1 MALLAGTRLGPYE
14 VTAPL
19 GAGGMGEVYRAKDT
33 KLDRTVAVKV
43 LPSHLAADREALG
56 RFEREAKAVAALSHP
71 NILAIHDFGAHD
83 GTTYA
88 VMELLEGQTLRER
101 LGVGPVPLRKAI
113 DYAIQIARGLAAANE
128 KGIVH
133 RDVKPENLFVTQDG
147 RVKILDFGLARQ
159 ASSVFKEDDTNSP
172 TPSHPDDHGALLGTV
187 GYISPEQVRGQT
199 ADHRSDIFALGV
211 VLYELVSGRR
221 AFKRASVVET
231 LNAILTEEPPELAG
245 EGVVRDLDRVVRH
258 CLEKNPAERFQ
269 SARDLAFDLESL
281 TGSSGSGRSALAA
294 VGYRPRVAP
303 FVTGL
308 LLGVLL
314 TGGVSMWLS
323 RSQASVAPPTIRP
336 LTFSGRDIDANASP
350 DGRVVAFVS
359 RRDGRPRVWVKQLGG
374 GDEVALTAGPDDAPR
389 FSPDGASI
397 LFARSEEGGWSL
409 YVVGALG
416 GEPRRVVKDAA
427 EGDWSPDGK
436 QIAFLRSSRESGPV
450 WAALFVAD
458 VDGAHEREVARVAD
472 ATFTSPRWSPD
483 AKVVAVFQGWAG
495 NAGVT
500 PSLLTYDLATGE
512 RRVVSS
518 VGAALAWSG
527 KSELLSAQMASS
539 SFNAASRLVAH
550 DAVSGK
556 ARTLFSSPNSI
567 LGVDVVGPGQV
578 VLDTVTLRQNI
589 NELRLIDKDKGHQGA
604 GRWLTRGSSSDRQ
617 PVYAPDG
624 EWVAF
629 SSDRGSLDL
638 WAVSTKTGATRQLTH
653 DAADDWDP
661 SFTPDGAKLVWS
673 SNRSGNF
680 EIWMA
685 ESDGSSPRQVSHD
698 GVDAQNPSATPDGR
712 WILYATANP
721 RSLGIWKVH
730 PDGSGATLLSKGSK
744 GIPEVAPD
752 GRHALYVETSSDQ
765 RFAVIHVVRIEDGV
779 DLPFEIRLASRQA
792 VVGITL
798 GRARWMPDGK
808 AIAFTAPDETGASGV
823 FVQDFDPGKDTVAT
837 RRRLGGFLGDQI
849 AESFGISPDG
859 TRITV
864 AYSEAISNLQLVE
877 GLPGVLPSRRSGR

>member
-1 MALLAGTRLGPYE
+1 MTLAAGARLGPYE
-14 VTAPL
+14 VTSPL

-33 KLDRTVAVKV
+33 KLDRAVAIKV
-43 LPSHLAADREALG
+43 LPTHLAADREALA

-71 NILAIHDFGAHD
+71 NILAIHDFGSHE

-88 VMELLEGQTLRER
+88 VTELLEGQTLRER
-101 LGVGPVPLRKAI
+101 LAAGSVPLRKAI
-113 DYAIQIARGLAAANE
+113 DYGIQIARGLAGASE
-128 KGIVH
+128 RGIVH
-133 RDVKPENLFVTQDG
+133 RDVKPENLFVTHDG

-159 ASSVFKEDDTNSP
+159 ASPVLKEGDTSSP
-172 TPSHPDDHGALLGTV
+172 TLSHSADHGALLGTV

-211 VLYELVSGRR
+211 VLYEMVSGRR

-231 LNAILTEEPPELAG
+231 LNAILTEEPPELPG

-281 TGSSGSGRSALAA
+281 TGSSGSSRTALAA
-294 VGYRPRVAP
+294 RGRLPHAAP
-303 FVTGL
+303 FVAGL
-308 LLGVLL
+308 LLGLAL
-314 TGGVSMWLS
+314 AGGGAMFRS
-323 RSQASVAPPTIRP
+323 RSQPRVEPSTIRP

-359 RRDGRPRVWVKQLGG
+359 RRDGRARIWVKQLGG
-374 GDEVALTAGPDDAPR
+374 GDEVALTAGPDRVPR

-416 GEPRRVVKDAA
+416 GEPRRVVKDST

-436 QIAFLRSSRESGPV
+436 QIVFLRSSRESGPV
-450 WAALFVAD
+450 WTALFVAD
-458 VDGAHEREVARVAD
+458 TDGAHEREVARVAN
-472 ATFTSPRWSPD
+472 ATFTSPRWSAD
-483 AKVVAVFQGWAG
+483 AKVVAVLQGWAG

-500 PSLLTYDLATGE
+500 PSLLTYDVATGE

-527 KSELLSAQMASS
+527 KSEMLSAQMASS

-550 DAVSGK
+550 DAVSGGT
-556 ARTLFSSPNSI
+556 RTLFSSPNSI
-567 LGVDVVGPGQV
+567 LGVDVIGPGQV

-589 NELRLIDKDKGHQGA
+589 NELSLIDKDKGHQGA

-661 SFTPDGAKLVWS
+661 AFTADGTKLVWS

-698 GVDAQNPSATPDGR
+698 GVDAQNPSATPDGK
-712 WILYATANP
+712 WILYASANP
-721 RSLGIWKVH
+721 QSLGIWKVH
-730 PDGSGATLLSKGSK
+730 PDGSGAALLSKGSK

-752 GRHALYVETSSDQ
+752 GRHALYVETSADQ
-765 RFAVIHVVRIEDGV
+765 RFAAIHVVRIEDGV
-779 DLPFEIRLASRQA
+779 DLPFEIRLTTRQV

-823 FVQDFDPGKDTVAT
+823 FVQDFVPGKDTLAT
-837 RRRLGGFLGDQI
+837 RRRLGGFLPDQI
-849 AESFGISPDG
+849 AESFGIAPDG
-859 TRITV
+859 TRMTV

-877 GLPGVLPSRRSGR
+877 GLPGVLPSRRGR